1 MMKLNNF
8 MKKFINENKS
18 LISDI
23 FFGMNTT
30 SIQCSSCKMINY
42 DFDIYYF
49 LSFPLEE
56 IKEYKMNQLKDQLFL
71 MNNMVNMDSR
81 QNLLN
86 LDFTINSL
94 SIYDCF
100 QYKKD
105 NIETF
110 AGPYEMKCCNCNA
123 NLMYS
128 TQTNLC
134 TAPEI
139 LIIGLNKGKDFEIN
153 IKLNFSED
161 LNLMNFIEMN
171 NTGYNFKLI
180 GVISYIGKDG
190 ENKKFCSYCRNPID
204 SKWYKFEDKLVK
216 PVVNFQNEIVD
227 SESPYILF
235 YRKIK

>member
-1 MMKLNNF
+1 MKLNNF

-105 NIETF
+105 NIETI
-110 AGPYEMKCCNCNA
+110 AG
-123 NLMYS
+123 
-128 TQTNLC
+128 
-134 TAPEI
+134 
-139 LIIGLNKGKDFEIN
+139 
-153 IKLNFSED
+153 
-161 LNLMNFIEMN
+161 
-171 NTGYNFKLI
+171 
-180 GVISYIGKDG
+180 SYI
-190 ENKKFCSYCRNPID
+190 
-204 SKWYKFEDKLVK
+204 
-216 PVVNFQNEIVD
+216 
-227 SESPYILF
+227 
-235 YRKIK
+235 